1 MAKRP
6 GRDLLSKKCLPLTYL
21 SFKYT
26 VNWQIYWLWNFFSLL
41 RQIRIR
47 VHLTIEPKVFSLSRS
62 IIWTQFRKLWS
73 SIFLQQWDKIGLFQK
88 FLAANFLSKNSL
100 NTLATIWA
108 TLKSIT
114 HQYKLSW
121 LQFGQIWATFYF
133 NIWSHWSGLI
143 FALNSSMMMQPFS
156 SNDLSHIKDLLKPI
170 VWAPISHMSFDCFA
184 NSGSI
189 RNLWSSGYGKG
200 LMIEWSWVWIL
211 IFSLKIFFASYQIQI
226 ILNGE
231 WSNQSGVNFRAL
243 FR

>member
-6 GRDLLSKKCLPLTYL
+6 GRYLLSKKCLPLTYL

-41 RQIRIR
+41 HQIRIR
-47 VHLTIEPKVFSLSRS
+47 VHHTIEPKVFSLSRS

-114 HQYKLSW
+114 HQYKLHGYNLDKFGLLFISTSGHTGRDW
-121 LQFGQIWATFYF
+121 YLLWIVQWWCNHFLQMT
-133 NIWSHWSGLI
+133 
-143 FALNSSMMMQPFS
+143 
-156 SNDLSHIKDLLKPI
+156 
-170 VWAPISHMSFDCFA
+170 
-184 NSGSI
+184 
-189 RNLWSSGYGKG
+189 
-200 LMIEWSWVWIL
+200 
-211 IFSLKIFFASYQIQI
+211 
-226 ILNGE
+226 
-231 WSNQSGVNFRAL
+231 
-243 FR
+243 